1 MVSKAW
7 EALTQARTVKG
18 LHQAQAV
25 ILPLEFGFSLDMLIM
40 PHVNSV
46 CMQIFLNEVASR
58 YPEERLLATS
68 KNKFRGVH

>member
-1 MVSKAW
+1 M
-7 EALTQARTVKG
+7 
-18 LHQAQAV
+18 
-25 ILPLEFGFSLDMLIM
+25 PLEFGFSLDMLIM